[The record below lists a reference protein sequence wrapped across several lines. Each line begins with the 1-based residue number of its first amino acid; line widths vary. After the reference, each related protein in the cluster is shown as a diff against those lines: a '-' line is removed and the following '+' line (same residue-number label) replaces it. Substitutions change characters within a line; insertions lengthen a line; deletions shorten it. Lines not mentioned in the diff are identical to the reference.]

1 VADNGTTAAED
12 REELRATIRRFLQ
25 KCASETEV
33 RRLME
38 DEVGF
43 SSPVWQQMASQLGLQ
58 GLIIP
63 EEYGGSGFGFE
74 ELCVVF
80 EEMGRVLL
88 PSPFLA
94 TVGLAASA
102 VLSVGDEAAM
112 RRYLPGIAAG
122 ETIATVA
129 INEADSGWDG
139 TAARTRAEFA
149 RHEWTL
155 SGSKRY
161 VLDACA
167 ASLLLVVARTSD
179 GVALFAVE
187 KDAPGLSVT
196 PYKTMDL
203 TRRLAE
209 LTFVDTPAAL
219 IGSSAGAGAKIE
231 EALLRGAV
239 ALAAEQVG
247 GSQRVLEM
255 AVEYAKTRYQFG
267 RPIGSFQAIK
277 HKCADMYMEI
287 ELAKAAVGAA
297 GRAAAEN
304 SVEFSTLA
312 RAAKSFCSEAF
323 YQVAATN
330 IQVHGGMG
338 FTWEHPAH
346 LYFKR
351 ATSGEFLLGSGR
363 DHRRRIAVG
372 LGLNPL

>member
-1 VADNGTTAAED
+1 VGDNGMTALED
-12 REELRATIRRFLQ
+12 REELRATVRRFLQ
-25 KCASETEV
+25 KWASEADV
-33 RRLME
+33 RRLM
-38 DEVGF
+38 DDDLGF
-43 SSPVWQQMASQLGLQ
+43 SWSMWQQMASQLGLQ

-63 EEYGGSGFGFE
+63 EDYGGSGFGFE

-88 PSPFLA
+88 PAPFLA
-94 TVGLAASA
+94 TVGLAVSA
-102 VLSVGDEAAM
+102 VLSVGDKAAM
-112 RRYLPGIAAG
+112 SRYLPGIAAG

-129 INEADSGWDG
+129 INEAGGGWDG
-139 TAARTRAEFA
+139 SAARTQASFIRD
-149 RHEWTL
+149 EWTL
-155 SGSKRY
+155 TGSKSY
-161 VLDACA
+161 VLDACV
-167 ASLLLVVARTSD
+167 SDLLLVVARTAD

-196 PYKTMDL
+196 PHKTMDL

-209 LTFVDTPAAL
+209 LTFANTPASL
-219 IGSSAGAGAKIE
+219 IGPPAGAEARIE

-239 ALAAEQVG
+239 ALASEQVG

-277 HKCADMYMEI
+277 HKCADIYI
-287 ELAKAAVGAA
+287 ETALATAAVDAA
-297 GRAAAEN
+297 SRAAAEH
-304 SVEFSTLA
+304 SGDFPVLA

-323 YQVAATN
+323 YKVAAAN
-330 IQVHGGMG
+330 IQIHGGMG

-351 ATSGEFLLGSGR
+351 AKSGEFLLGHGR
-363 DHRRRIAVG
+363 DHRKRIAEA
-372 LGLNPL
+372 LGLSPL